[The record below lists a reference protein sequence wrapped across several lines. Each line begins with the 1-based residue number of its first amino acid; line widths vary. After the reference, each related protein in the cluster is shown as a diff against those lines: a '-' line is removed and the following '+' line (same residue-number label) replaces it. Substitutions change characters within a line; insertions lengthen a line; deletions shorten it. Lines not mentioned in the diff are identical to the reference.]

1 MLIKYL
7 TSCVGYGF
15 SRNAGDVVDVRDAE
29 GGRLIAAGLAE
40 RAAPPEPAAKP
51 AKRKRKAKAKAA
63 AVADDPAPTD
73 AETAD
78 APLLAGE

>member
-7 TSCVGYGF
+7 TCCAGYGF
-15 SRNAGDVVDVRDAE
+15 VHNTGDVVDVRDAE

-40 RAAPPEPAAKP
+40 RAAPPEPPAKP
-51 AKRKRKAKAKAA
+51 VKRKRKAKPA
-63 AVADDPAPTD
+63 AVADDPAATD

-78 APLLAGE
+78 APLIAGD